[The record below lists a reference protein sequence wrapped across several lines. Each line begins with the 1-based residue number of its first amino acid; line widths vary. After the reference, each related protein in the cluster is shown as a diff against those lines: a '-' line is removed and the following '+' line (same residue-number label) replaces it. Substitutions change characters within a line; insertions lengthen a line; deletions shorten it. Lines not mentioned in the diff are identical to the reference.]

1 MKFNRFYYSI
11 LEFTIGGDS
20 LMKNVIIDKFQ
31 NENAILTMKIKAFVS
46 QNIQTETAL
55 YNSGLN
61 KPR

>member
-1 MKFNRFYYSI
+1 MK
-11 LEFTIGGDS
+11 
-20 LMKNVIIDKFQ
+20 KVIIDKFQ
-31 NENAILTMKIKAFVS
+31 NENAILTMKLKGFVS